1 MKERVRERMSTLEQ
15 TREIDGA
22 KQDMHGRYYVQDR
35 EGYRRYGYH
44 AHFTGAYV
52 CYTCGVLCDCGEDSE

>member
-1 MKERVRERMSTLEQ
+1 MNTLEQ

-22 KQDMHGRYYVQDR
+22 LRDEEGRYFVEIEGARAY
-35 EGYRRYGYH
+35 GYR

-52 CYTCGVLCDCGEDSE
+52 CYTCGHLCECGEEGQE